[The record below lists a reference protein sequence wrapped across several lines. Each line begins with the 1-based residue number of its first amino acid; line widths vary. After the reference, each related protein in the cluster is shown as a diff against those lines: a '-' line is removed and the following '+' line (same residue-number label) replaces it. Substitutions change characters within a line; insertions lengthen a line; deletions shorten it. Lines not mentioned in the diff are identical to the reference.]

1 MKEKSYRSF
10 VKGLT
15 WRIVATA
22 DTFIIT
28 YVITGQIKFAIS
40 ISFLEVFT
48 KLALYYFHERT
59 WNKTKF
65 GRVTELPEYNI

>member
-15 WRIVATA
+15 WRVVATA
-22 DTFIIT
+22 DTFLIT
-28 YVITGQIKFAIS
+28 FLVTGELKFALS

-48 KLALYYFHERT
+48 KLALYYFHERM
-59 WNKTKF
+59 WNKIKF
-65 GRVTELPEYNI
+65 GRSKVPEYHI